1 MFLFIF
7 TGLEPLTSSPNREIC
22 KAFLGLQEMTIV
34 SVVLNYQTMMLLLV
48 AHTTLMYQILSD
60 EIMTFNKEL
69 DDRRNYGKVHETLSV
84 IIYRHA
90 LILEITEDLKGLY
103 NMPMGV
109 NFGSNAVCMCFFF
122 FLTFEEYLGFMPVV
136 VYCFLVF
143 FLYCFLCQRLTNA
156 ADVFASAVYSCG
168 WEKMNVKEQ
177 KAIYIMLLQAQR
189 PVELLAADLIPVNM
203 YTFGSTIQAIYKF
216 TTVVKL

>member
-48 AHTTLMYQILSD
+48 AHTSLMYQILSD
-60 EIMTFNKEL
+60 EIMTFNEEL

-156 ADVFASAVYSCG
+156 ADVFARAVYSCG